1 MSDINDVVI
10 VAAIEFIRRVQAE
23 MGELGQEKVFA
34 MLDAF
39 DPNLRDQMIMT
50 LFVHGDD
57 MPIEVRV
64 QKSTNFYGQ
73 FQKSTA
79 IKLVRAATRF
89 GLREAKDVIDA
100 ADQYGRSER
109 FEVKNLDSRMNLIK
123 GLQDTGYELA

>member
-50 LFVHGDD
+50 LFIHGDD

-64 QKSTNFYGQ
+64 QKSANFLGQ
-73 FQKSTA
+73 YQKITA
-79 IKLVRAATRF
+79 IKWVRAATGF
-89 GLREAKDVIDA
+89 GLREAKNVIDE
-100 ADQYGRSER
+100 ADSKGWSER

>member
-1 MSDINDVVI
+1 MPKFSDVVI

-23 MGELGQEKVFA
+23 MGELGQEKVFS

-64 QKSTNFYGQ
+64 KKSENFYGRY
-73 FQKSTA
+73 QKIEA
-79 IKLVRAATRF
+79 IKWVRTTTGF
-89 GLREAKDVIDA
+89 GLR
-100 ADQYGRSER
+100 SP
-109 FEVKNLDSRMNLIK
+109 FLLTFSKNRI
-123 GLQDTGYELA
+123 Y

>member
-1 MSDINDVVI
+1 MSDINDAVI

-50 LFVHGDD
+50 LFIHGDD

-64 QKSTNFYGQ
+64 QKSANFLGQ
-73 FQKSTA
+73 YQKITA
-79 IKLVRAATRF
+79 IKWVRAATSF
-89 GLREAKDVIDA
+89 GLREAKDVIDE
-100 ADQYGRSER
+100 ADAKGRSER